1 MNKIILLLIPL
12 LIFVSCDDDDDS
24 YKEPHEML
32 VGTWNVASATQF
44 SNSDCTGGDGTA
56 LDVSGTFTYTES
68 SVTMDISLAQSLEA
82 YCIERGGQMDGG
94 NCIKEDGQ
102 VMTPDGF
109 AIDCTTE
116 GEDVGQMV
124 DGNCVFSWQ
133 ESYDYMLSSYIAEG
147 SGERGY
153 CEIEYDDGSG
163 HDADG
168 GTYYNCGTANI
179 GENRTTLIFPPSDDS
194 EDDDGCFYIELT
206 R

>member
-32 VGTWNVASATQF
+32 VGTWNLASATQF
-44 SNSDCTGGDGTA
+44 SNSDCTGGDGIDLGA
-56 LDVSGTFTYTES
+56 SGTFTYTES
-68 SVTMDISLAQSLEA
+68 SVTIDVSITQSLED
-82 YCIERGGQMDGG
+82 YCTEREGVMDGE

-102 VMTPDGF
+102 VMTPDDF
-109 AIDCTTE
+109 ATDCTTE

-124 DGNCVFSWQ
+124 DGNCVFSFQ

-179 GENRTTLIFPPSDDS
+179 DENRTTLIFPPS
-194 EDDDGCFYIELT
+194 EDDEEDGCLYIELT

>member
-1 MNKIILLLIPL
+1 MNKLIFLLIPL
-12 LIFVSCDDDDDS
+12 LIFISCDDDDS
-24 YKEPHEML
+24 HKEPHEML
-32 VGTWNVASATQF
+32 IGTWNLASATQF

-82 YCIERGGQMDGG
+82 YCIERGGQMDGE

-102 VMTPDGF
+102 VMTPDDF
-109 AIDCTTE
+109 ATDCTTE

-124 DGNCVFSWQ
+124 DGNCVFSFQ
-133 ESYDYMLSSYIAEG
+133 ESYDYMLSSYLAEG

-179 GENRTTLIFPPSDDS
+179 DENRTTLIFPPSDDD